1 MVITEPAVPGARLL
15 RLGSR
20 LCPSNMQRM
29 LNKDLTQFKQSLS
42 RVRQNLESERKAL
55 LAGLSV
61 VRSFGDFIYSCRN
74 STEQNSH
81 LACGHVLDTKNG
93 HRDSNCKIQEEGGPW
108 RAKEQQDQWPLPA
121 TPLPPW
127 QNLNDVYL
135 FLEVLYIP
143 VGQFG
148 EVILYAV

>member
-1 MVITEPAVPGARLL
+1 M
-15 RLGSR
+15 
-20 LCPSNMQRM
+20 
-29 LNKDLTQFKQSLS
+29 
-42 RVRQNLESERKAL
+42 RQNLESERKAL

-74 STEQNSH
+74 STERNSH
-81 LACGHVLDTKNG
+81 LACEHVLDTKNG

-108 RAKEQQDQWPLPA
+108 RAKERQDQWPLPA

-135 FLEVLYIP
+135 FLEFLYIP

-148 EVILYAV
+148 EVILYALMLLENTEA